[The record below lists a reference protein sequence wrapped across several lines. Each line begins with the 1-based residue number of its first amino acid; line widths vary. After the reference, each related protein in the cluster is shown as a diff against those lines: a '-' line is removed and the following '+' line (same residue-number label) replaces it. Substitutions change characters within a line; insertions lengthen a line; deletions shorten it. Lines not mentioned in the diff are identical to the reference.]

1 MSRPLR
7 KKRSDE
13 LLQRSGD
20 IKQLRAS
27 LSIRADRPRS
37 LPPERTT
44 MITIDIEGEFTEP
57 VAGTSQFSIM
67 AYVNA
72 NPVVG
77 KKEVPSI
84 GAFIAVKPVLQGVID
99 LSQNEFQSLLSM
111 ASTGMLRSCYFA
123 FTKPRYRSALIV
135 TADFNSK
142 TADELDE

>member
-1 MSRPLR
+1 M
-7 KKRSDE
+7 
-13 LLQRSGD
+13 LQRSGD